1 MRVQTSPRRP
11 EPPVHLQGLTWL
23 LFSGP
28 LLWLIVFTLLPLAL
42 MIAFSVAQR
51 GPYGEVELTLSGES
65 YRRALEWLYV
75 RIMLRSIWLA
85 LGTTMLCLAIGLP
98 VAYTIATAPPQLK
111 PLLLTLL
118 ILPLWITLLVRMY
131 AWIVLLQDEGVINLA
146 FRGLGLI
153 TEPLPLLYTT
163 GAILLGMVQ
172 GYLPFMVLPIY
183 VAVDKLDRA
192 LVEAA
197 MDLGANPTQTFLWVI
212 LPLILP
218 GIRVGIIL
226 VFVPALGEFIVP
238 EMLGGGKSAFIGT
251 VIVHEFLVAR
261 DWPFGAALTTVLI
274 LLFVVGLWLCTRA
287 RGSGLA
293 GQR

>member
-1 MRVQTSPRRP
+1 
-11 EPPVHLQGLTWL
+11 
-23 LFSGP
+23 
-28 LLWLIVFTLLPLAL
+28 LIVFTVLPLAL
-42 MIAFSVAQR
+42 MMVFSVAQR
-51 GPYGEVELTLSGES
+51 GPYGDVELTLSGES

-75 RIMLRSIWLA
+75 RIVLRSIWLA
-85 LGTTMLCLAIGLP
+85 LATTMLCLAIGLP
-98 VAYTIATAPPQLK
+98 VAYTIATTEPRFRSP
-111 PLLLTLL
+111 LLTLL

-131 AWIVLLQDEGVINLA
+131 AWIVLLQDEGVLNLA
-146 FRGLGLI
+146 LRGLGLI

-183 VAVDKLDRA
+183 VALDKLDRG

-197 MDLGANPTQTFLWVI
+197 MDLGAKPVQTWRWVI

-218 GIRVGIIL
+218 GIRVGVIL

-251 VIVHEFLVAR
+251 VIAHEFLVAR
-261 DWPFGAALTTVLI
+261 DWPFGAALTTFLLVL
-274 LLFVVGLWLCTRA
+274 FAVGLWLCTRV
-287 RGSGLA
+287 RGPSLA
-293 GQR
+293 GER